1 MRLLIAVMSFAGMA
15 AMAYVGAYQSRQID
29 HLECPAFGHGCE
41 AVADAEFARPFG
53 LPDDLG
59 AGLYALTLLSLA
71 GTTRRFR
78 TFTFALAI
86 IVAASNAL
94 GIFDMAR
101 FGAWCF
107 WCVATTVLAVPLVVV
122 SWRWRAGPHRS
133 Q

>member
-1 MRLLIAVMSFAGMA
+1 MAVMLIAGLA
-15 AMAYVGAYQSRQID
+15 AMAYVGAFQTRQID

-53 LPDDLG
+53 IPDGYLG
-59 AGLYALTLLSLA
+59 AGLYAVALLSLA
-71 GTTRRFR
+71 GTTRRLR
-78 TFTFALAI
+78 TLTFVLVV

-94 GIFDMAR
+94 GIYDMAR

-107 WCVATTVLAVPLVVV
+107 WCVATTVLAVPLLLVA
-122 SWRWRAGPHRS
+122 WRWRSTGLVG